1 MSEPSRP
8 LCADARPRS
17 VTLFFLGLFA
27 AASVHAEC
35 TDPVAHV
42 VSIQGQV
49 DFSAAGRTEWHPA
62 QVGQGLCAGEL
73 VTVRRASRA
82 AVQFEG
88 DVLTRLD
95 QYSTL
100 EIAARPKDGDV
111 ALGLKDGIAHVISR
125 LRKRVEIISP
135 VVNALVEGTEFTVL
149 ARDGRGQV
157 IVAEGHVR
165 VSNPSGEVR
174 LAAGEAVEAGRDEA
188 LRAVR
193 VAPLT
198 GVQWAIHYPLV
209 VWPKGPSLHEA
220 RAMAMQGRYRDALDR
235 SGTAAEGETTAY
247 RANLLLALGRY
258 DDADALVKQGEV
270 APADRDALRAIVAM
284 AQGRLAEA
292 RTQIDA
298 ARAADA
304 GRLSVSLAESY
315 VLQAEGRLAE
325 ALAIMVEA
333 AESAP
338 ANPVA
343 WARRAELE
351 LMLADAAAGERSAQ
365 RALSIDAGMT
375 RAQALVGMAQ
385 LLSGRSAQAQ
395 ATLEAAIA
403 RDPDDPLA
411 HHALGLSLIRQ
422 GQLEPGRRQ
431 LEVAVLLDP
440 SNVEYRSILA
450 RAYMAENKDA
460 RAQAQLDLAGQ
471 IDPASPT
478 PYFFEAQRLLNGGDV
493 LGAIEAGQQAL
504 ALNDNRLSLRSPELL
519 ATDKAARA
527 TTLGSAYQNAGF
539 ESALKR
545 VASDA
550 VEADPASGP
559 AHRLMAR
566 AYEDDNRLESARV
579 SEQFQSF
586 IFGDMGQPM
595 VMPQDLVTAMPVLD
609 GARAM
614 SMYEAA
620 ALFDPKPYRF
630 EATGLIGSQ
639 ESWGTSVMAS
649 AGNQDLQAS
658 VGHFDYRSDGF
669 SENGEVDLSTTRA
682 EFRGRLTDNT
692 IVFADL
698 QHKDTVA
705 GDVTQ
710 SFFTQYDEEV
720 NKERSDLTRIGFR
733 YRPSA
738 EMSFVLV
745 GANESG
751 RVSKDT
757 SASIVEPTLRA
768 TTTTAQVSRFDRRE
782 LAGRLDWAYSAG
794 DATLGFSLAQEKR
807 DEFSVTVERGLRFIP
822 LPFPPF
828 GVWATLPGD
837 YRPNIARTDASQERV
852 FGSVS
857 QEFGSSVTVHGR
869 VNYVSYRHE
878 SSFDG
883 NDRRDA
889 DRVLPSVGVTV
900 HDLLGA
906 EWRAAIIQDLSYAA
920 PGRQSIEPTRFAG
933 FDALFDDVDGTRYRR
948 WALGLTRPLGT
959 RATLGAEWSMRKAS
973 VPTVLCRSD
982 DCMSGYDERRH
993 SVYASFQAS
1002 RSVGFETGWRYTSQ
1016 RSREDVQNT
1025 FQPMFLRT
1033 ESLPV
1038 RMFVQWPSNW
1048 RFMVEA
1054 LRVRQHIDYLD
1065 SAPALQREN
1074 SAFWL
1079 ANLRLQYGAP
1089 GARWGVAMDVR
1100 NLFDQNVR
1108 VQETD
1113 LVSSEARTPL
1123 WYPERS
1129 LTMTVYTRF

>member
-8 LCADARPRS
+8 LCADALPRS
-17 VTLFFLGLFA
+17 VILFFLGLFA

-73 VTVRRASRA
+73 ITVRRASRA

-292 RTQIDA
+292 RTRIDA

-385 LLSGRSAQAQ
+385 LLSGRSSEAQ

-586 IFGDMGQPM
+586 VFGDMGQPM

-751 RVSKDT
+751 RASRDT
-757 SASIVEPTLRA
+757 SATSGA
-768 TTTTAQVSRFDRRE
+768 FTTTTGDVSRFSRRE
-782 LAGRLDWAYSAG
+782 LAGRLDWAYASG
-794 DATLGFSLAQEKR
+794 DAVLGFRLSREKQDISSL
-807 DEFSVTVERGLRFIP
+807 TVEKGTVVIVLP
-822 LPFPPF
+822 PPFPPLS
-828 GVWATLPGD
+828 VPLN
-837 YRPNIARTDASQERV
+837 NIDSHVFRTDASQERV
-852 FGSVS
+852 FAGVSHGMGSNL
-857 QEFGSSVTVHGR
+857 TLHGR
-869 VNYVSYRHE
+869 ANYVSYRNN
-878 SSFDG
+878 SSLVG
-883 NDRRDA
+883 LDRRDA

-906 EWRAAIIQDLSYAA
+906 EWRAAFIQDLSFTAT
-920 PGRQSIEPTRFAG
+920 GRQSVEPTRFAG

-948 WALGLTRPLGT
+948 WALGLRRSLGT
-959 RATLGAEWSMRKAS
+959 RATLGAEWSLRKAS
-973 VPTVLCRSD
+973 VPSVLCSSD
-982 DCMSGYDERRH
+982 DCMTWLDERRH
-993 SVYASFQAS
+993 GVYATFQAS
-1002 RSVGFETGWRYTSQ
+1002 RSVGFETGWHYFSQ
-1016 RSREDVQNT
+1016 RNRETDRNT
-1025 FQPMFLRT
+1025 YQPIFLRT
-1033 ESLPV
+1033 EAFPV
-1038 RMFVQWPSNW
+1038 RMFVQWPSQW
-1048 RFMVEA
+1048 RLMVEA

-1065 SAPALQREN
+1065 NSAAMQSEN

-1100 NLFDQNVR
+1100 NLFDQDVR

-1129 LTMTVYTRF
+1129 VTMTVYTRF